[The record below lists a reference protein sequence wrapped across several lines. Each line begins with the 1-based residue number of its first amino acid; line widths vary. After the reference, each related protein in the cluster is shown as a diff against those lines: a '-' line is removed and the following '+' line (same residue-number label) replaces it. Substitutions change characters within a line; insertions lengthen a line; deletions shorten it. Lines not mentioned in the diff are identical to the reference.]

1 MNQSNAVSGTFIKLR
16 LTIHL
21 FLFRRKSLAFYR
33 GNNFAG
39 LEVELSEIVAARKL
53 KASSETSQEG
63 KHGIMVRWT
72 LWCSV
77 SVVVVDIRV
86 DIRDTPRD
94 DLSIRKSNGVILER
108 SE

>member
-39 LEVELSEIVAARKL
+39 LDEELSEIVAARKL
-53 KASSETSQEG
+53 KASAAATSQEG
-63 KHGIMVRWT
+63 KQEGILVRWT
-72 LWCSV
+72 
-77 SVVVVDIRV
+77 
-86 DIRDTPRD
+86 
-94 DLSIRKSNGVILER
+94 
-108 SE
+108 